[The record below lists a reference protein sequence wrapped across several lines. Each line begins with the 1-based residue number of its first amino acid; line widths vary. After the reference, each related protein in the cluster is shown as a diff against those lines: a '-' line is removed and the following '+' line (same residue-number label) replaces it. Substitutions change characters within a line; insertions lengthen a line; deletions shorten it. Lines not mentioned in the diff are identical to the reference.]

1 MAAIPGTILAAKISP
16 GDTAATFATHE
27 DIYGQGG
34 LRTVTT
40 FDDLT
45 SIPTAR
51 QKVGMII
58 YVSDTGTYYS
68 LSSLSYPLT
77 SFTTNFSFG
86 SGSGGIVT
94 GDYLPLSGG
103 TLTGNLVATTI
114 IVDDVTV
121 TNNLSTS
128 VHVSNFATTKTFLS
142 SDTSRVFH
150 FDTTTQPLCAI
161 FPSAL
166 PNGFNVAI
174 MNTGTNTLR
183 LSAAQ
188 LNSVGVIIGV
198 RYGGAFV
205 YKDNNQ
211 LFAVGRL

>member
-34 LRTVTT
+34 LKTVTT
-40 FDDLT
+40 LDDLT
-45 SIPTAR
+45 GIPLAR
-51 QKVGMII
+51 QKTGMIV
-58 YVSDTGTYYS
+58 YVADNNTYYS

-86 SGSGGIVT
+86 SGGGGSGTVT

-103 TLTGNLVATTI
+103 TITGGLTI
-114 IVDDVTV
+114 

-128 VHVSNFATTKTFLS
+128 VFITDLSTTKTFLS
-142 SDTSRVFH
+142 SDTCRVFH
-150 FDTTTQPLCAI
+150 FDTTTQPLCAV
-161 FPSAL
+161 FPNAL

-183 LSAAQ
+183 VSAAQ

-198 RYGGAFV
+198 QYGGAFV

>member
-45 SIPTAR
+45 GIPLAR
-51 QKVGMII
+51 QKVGMLI
-58 YVSDTGTYYS
+58 YVADSNTYYS

-86 SGSGGIVT
+86 SGGGGSGTVI

-103 TLTGNLVATTI
+103 TITGSLTI
-114 IVDDVTV
+114 

-128 VHVSNFATTKTFLS
+128 VFITDLSTTKTFLS
-142 SDTSRVFH
+142 SDTCRVFH
-150 FDTTTQPLCAI
+150 FDTTTQSLCAI
-161 FPSAL
+161 FPSTL
-166 PNGFNVAI
+166 PDGFNVAV
-174 MNTGTNTLR
+174 MNTGTNNLR

-188 LNSVGVIIGV
+188 LNSVGNVIGAQ
-198 RYGGAFV
+198 YGGAFI
-205 YKDNNQ
+205 YKDNSQ